1 MNLDELRTEIDKIDN
16 ELVALFDRRMD
27 VAAQIAAYKMEKGLP
42 VYDPVREEAKLCD
55 IAAKLPEDKQADG
68 KRLYSLLFELSRNRQ
83 SRIMESSL
91 KCGLLGRKLGHSY
104 SPRIHSMLADYEYLL
119 YEKEP
124 EELEAFIKGG
134 KFDGLNV
141 TIPYKKSVIPYCD
154 ELSETAKKIGSV
166 NTLVRRKDGSLYGDN
181 TDAFGFEALL
191 NHSGISPAD
200 KKCLVLG
207 TGGAAVTVCAVLENL
222 GAAEVITISRSG
234 DNNYGNIAKHA
245 DADII
250 VNATP
255 VGMFPN
261 NGDRVVDLGIFKS
274 LTGVLD
280 VIYNPAR
287 TALLLQAEDLGIP
300 CACGLYM
307 LVAQAK
313 KSSEDFTGASIPDSE
328 ISRIENVLRN
338 QMQNIVIV
346 GMPGCGKTT
355 VSNALGEK
363 LSRKVIDTDAEIV
376 SRAGMEIPQI
386 FEKFG
391 EEHFRK
397 LETEVMADIGRQGG
411 LIISTGGGCVTRE
424 ENYPL
429 LHQNGTIFWLRR
441 DTALLPKDGRP
452 ISLKSDLNEL
462 YEKRRPMYER
472 FADTVISNDGTVED
486 TVAAIM
492 EAIQ

>member
-1 MNLDELRTEIDKIDN
+1 M
-16 ELVALFDRRMD
+16 
-27 VAAQIAAYKMEKGLP
+27 
-42 VYDPVREEAKLCD
+42 
-55 IAAKLPEDKQADG
+55 
-68 KRLYSLLFELSRNRQ
+68 KR
-83 SRIMESSL
+83 
-91 KCGLLGRKLGHSY
+91 CGLLGRKLGHSY
-104 SPRIHSMLADYEYLL
+104 SPQIHSMLADYEYLL

-124 EELEAFIKGG
+124 EELEAFIKSGE
-134 KFDGLNV
+134 FDGLNV

-154 ELSETAKKIGSV
+154 ELSDTAKKIGSV
-166 NTLVRRKDGSLYGDN
+166 NTLVRREDGSLYGDN

-191 NHSGISPAD
+191 NHSGITPAG

-222 GAAEVITISRSG
+222 GAAQVITISRSG
-234 DNNYGNIAKHA
+234 DNNYENISNHA
-245 DADII
+245 DAGII

-261 NGDRVVDLGIFKS
+261 NGDSVVDLSIFKN

-280 VIYNPAR
+280 VVYNPAR
-287 TALLLQAEDLGIP
+287 TALLLQAEELGIP

-313 KSSEDFTGASIPDSE
+313 KSSEDFTGESIPESE

-363 LSRKVIDTDAEIV
+363 LSRRVIDTDAEIV
-376 SRAGMEIPQI
+376 SRAGMEIPEI

-397 LETEVMADIGRQGG
+397 LETEVMADVGKQGG

-424 ENYPL
+424 INYPL
-429 LHQNGTIFWLRR
+429 LHQNGTIFWIKRN
-441 DTALLPKDGRP
+441 TSLLPKDGRP
-452 ISLKSDLNEL
+452 ISLRSDLNEL
-462 YEKRRPMYER
+462 YEKRRPCYER
-472 FADTVISNDGTVED
+472 FADTVISNDGTVEE

-492 EAIQ
+492 EAMQ

>member
-1 MNLDELRTEIDKIDN
+1 MKH
-16 ELVALFDRRMD
+16 
-27 VAAQIAAYKMEKGLP
+27 
-42 VYDPVREEAKLCD
+42 
-55 IAAKLPEDKQADG
+55 
-68 KRLYSLLFELSRNRQ
+68 
-83 SRIMESSL
+83 
-91 KCGLLGRKLGHSY
+91 CGLLGRKLGHSY
-104 SPRIHSMLADYEYLL
+104 SPQIHSMLADYEYLL

-124 EELEAFIKGG
+124 EELEAFIKSGE
-134 KFDGLNV
+134 FDGLNV

-154 ELSETAKKIGSV
+154 ELSDTAKKIGSV
-166 NTLVRRKDGSLYGDN
+166 NTLVRREDGSLYGDN

-191 NHSGISPAD
+191 NHSGISPAG

-222 GAAEVITISRSG
+222 GAAQVITISRSG
-234 DNNYGNIAKHA
+234 DNNYENISNHA
-245 DADII
+245 DAGII

-261 NGDRVVDLGIFKS
+261 NGDSVVDLSIFKN

-280 VIYNPAR
+280 VVYNPSR
-287 TALLLQAEDLGIP
+287 TALLLQAEELGIP

-313 KSSEDFTGASIPDSE
+313 KSSEDFTGASIPESE
-328 ISRIENVLRN
+328 IERIESVLRG

-363 LSRKVIDTDAEIV
+363 LGRSVVDIDAEIV
-376 SRAGMEIPQI
+376 SRAGMEIPEI

-391 EEHFRK
+391 EEYFRR
-397 LETEVMADIGRQGG
+397 LETEVLTDVGKMGG
-411 LIISTGGGCVTRE
+411 LIISTGGGCVTRDI
-424 ENYPL
+424 NYPL
-429 LHQNGTIFWLRR
+429 LHQNGAIVWLRR

-452 ISLKSDLNEL
+452 ISLKTDLNEL
-462 YEKRRPMYER
+462 FLKRRPCYER
-472 FADTVISNDGTVED
+472 FADIVINNDGTVED
-486 TVAAIM
+486 TVRRIM
-492 EAIQ
+492 EEIQ